1 MQDDRIVPSSIS
13 EESSDTKLED
23 KPLKR
28 RHRNIVAGVVAVC
41 SVALIGVSAF
51 FLMPTMGQIP
61 ATDML
66 QTTNDQA
73 SKVVSNQEA
82 VVDADTD
89 SEVVYLGSEE
99 SSQPADSAAPFSRSG
114 QVSENNAVT
123 VSVSISSS
131 VVGNPVSGGTTAT
144 LARGATVYDALMACG
159 LSVNASTSPMGVYVS
174 AIGGL
179 AEFDHGGGSGWKY
192 SVNGTDGS
200 ISCSNYLLNDGDVV
214 SWRYVLSAN
223 G

>member
-13 EESSDTKLED
+13 EESCDMKLED

-28 RHRNIVAGVVAVC
+28 CYRNIAAGVVAAC

-51 FLMPTMGQIP
+51 FLIPTMGQIP

-82 VVDADTD
+82 VVDTDTD

-159 LSVNASTSPMGVYVS
+159 LSVNARDDVWGKYVDN
-174 AIGGL
+174 IGGL
-179 AEFDHGGGSGWKY
+179 AEDLKNGGGWMY
-192 SVNGTDGS
+192 SVNGVDGPV
-200 ISCSNYLLNDGDVV
+200 SCSRYTLNDGDVV